1 MKTTWK
7 IAIIV
12 TFLVAMQLI
21 LIGGPEQA
29 GANIYTYN
37 SSGNNATWSGGSV
50 PWEQPFGITGSTYNF
65 PGGSSATDYNTTTG
79 SISNYSQVMI
89 GTSGAATVTVYKYDN
104 YSLTMVG
111 VKPTASSLTATSGSI
126 INESGATLK
135 GYGKIY
141 GTVTNKSGATFH
153 PGGSPGIITIDSGNF
168 DNEGGIVLID
178 VTGPNRCESG
188 ADCTNG
194 YGGLDVIGGDWVN
207 DMFVYHSIM
216 INGGELDLDFQGYT
230 PYSGETFNFFET
242 DGGEITGSFGTI
254 NVQGLSGFNFTDNSD
269 GSFTAVA
276 VPEPSSL
283 LLLGFGL
290 IGLVGIKRRI
300 KI

>member
-29 GANIYTYN
+29 GAGTYTYN
-37 SSGNNATWSGGSV
+37 SSGNNATWSGGSPV
-50 PWEQPFGITGSTYNF
+50 PWEQPFGIKGSTYNF
-65 PGGSSATDYNTTTG
+65 PGGSSVTTTD
-79 SISNYSQVMI
+79 SISNNAQVAI
-89 GTSGAATVTVYKYDN
+89 GSTSGTASVTVNKYDN
-104 YSLTMVG
+104 WGFTTVG
-111 VKPTASSLTATSGSI
+111 GTPAAAASSLTVTSKSI
-126 INESGATLK
+126 TNESGATLK
-135 GYGKIY
+135 GYGRIY
-141 GTVTNKSGATFH
+141 GTVTNMSGATFH
-153 PGGSPGIITIDSGNF
+153 PGGSPGIMTIIDGNF
-168 DNEGGIVLID
+168 DNEGGSVSIS

-188 ADCTNG
+188 IDCTNG
-194 YGGLDVIGGDWVN
+194 YGGVDVIGYVAGDEPS
-207 DMFVYHSIM
+207 SIM
-216 INGGELDLDFQGYT
+216 INGGELELDFQGFT
-230 PYSGETFNFFET
+230 PSSGETFNFFET
-242 DGGEITGSFGTI
+242 DGGEFTDYSFDTI
-254 NVQGLSGFNFTDNSD
+254 NVQGLPGFNFTDNSD